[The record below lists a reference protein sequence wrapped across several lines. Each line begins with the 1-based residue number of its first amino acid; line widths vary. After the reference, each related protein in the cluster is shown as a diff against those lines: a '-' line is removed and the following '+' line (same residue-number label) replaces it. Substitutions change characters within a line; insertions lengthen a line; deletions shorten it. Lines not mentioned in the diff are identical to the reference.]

1 MLTHCGCVIPAVMSF
16 ECALCVECSVCKTQ
30 HYPAV
35 GEGHA
40 CNAPLPLLS
49 CTAEAHRTV
58 LNSILRQMGAP
69 LGESPFAILVEHSKL
84 LDFDIKRRY
93 FRQELDA
100 MTDGSRREDLVLHI
114 RRSHLFADSFRE
126 LYHRN
131 PYELQSNLYISFEGE
146 EGQDAGGVQREWYL
160 IISREIFNPGYA
172 MFKTTPGGRTYVPNP
187 SSHINPD
194 HLQYFKFV
202 GRVIAKAIADN
213 KLLDCFFAR
222 SFYKHII
229 GKPVH
234 FSDLEAEDYTFYQ
247 SMRYLLEHVIDDLGL
262 ELTFSTEVG
271 VVGAWQQSGC
281 CFSLSLNPPLHLHTP
296 SFSSLLLFPTPL
308 LPFPPLF
315 PPRSQSLV
323 RPRPRTSCLM
333 ATTSQW

>member
-1 MLTHCGCVIPAVMSF
+1 MNEAFFLYHFSF
-16 ECALCVECSVCKTQ
+16 HLCS
-30 HYPAV
+30 P
-35 GEGHA
+35 
-40 CNAPLPLLS
+40 
-49 CTAEAHRTV
+49 EAHRTV

-93 FRQELDA
+93 FRQEMDV

-172 MFKTTPGGRTYVPNP
+172 MFRTTPGGRTYVPNP

-247 SMRYLLEHVIDDLGL
+247 SMRYLLEHDIDDLGL
-262 ELTFSTEVG
+262 DLTFSTEVSVAG
-271 VVGAWQQSGC
+271 GGGAPVCSSVALLKFIVIQIQSSPIYNIHLVIC
-281 CFSLSLNPPLHLHTP
+281 TLHSLQSV
-296 SFSSLLLFPTPL
+296 PT
-308 LPFPPLF
+308 
-315 PPRSQSLV
+315 SI
-323 RPRPRTSCLM
+323 
-333 ATTSQW
+333 

>member
-1 MLTHCGCVIPAVMSF
+1 
-16 ECALCVECSVCKTQ
+16 
-30 HYPAV
+30 
-35 GEGHA
+35 
-40 CNAPLPLLS
+40 
-49 CTAEAHRTV
+49 
-58 LNSILRQMGAP
+58 MGAP

-93 FRQELDA
+93 FRQEMDV

-262 ELTFSTEVG
+262 DLTFSTEVG
-271 VVGAWQQSGC
+271 VVGAWHQFACLVALIKFIVTHSSPIYNSVTC
-281 CFSLSLNPPLHLHTP
+281 TLHSPLSPNLHLTQLP
-296 SFSSLLLFPTPL
+296 SPS
-308 LPFPPLF
+308 PPLF
-315 PPRSQSLV
+315 SPSPPLSLPLPPFPSSRSQSLV
-323 RPRPRTSCLM
+323 RQRPRTSHLVGT
-333 ATTSQW
+333 ASQWWRRIRKNTSSLCAR